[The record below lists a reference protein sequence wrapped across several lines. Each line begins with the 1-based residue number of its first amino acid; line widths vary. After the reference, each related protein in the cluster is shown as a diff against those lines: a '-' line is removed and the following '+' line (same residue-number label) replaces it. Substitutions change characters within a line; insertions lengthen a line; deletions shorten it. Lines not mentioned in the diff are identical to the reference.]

1 MNAHNYHPS
10 CGCYSCGHAEEARE
24 SDEELANSYKDDLRK
39 LPRLLEEVVLSD
51 EDNARAAAALAGDDA
66 IEFARIWREARDWYV
81 DEIVE
86 AKAEEVGL
94 GLAEAAERMLRVFS

>member
-1 MNAHNYHPS
+1 MSAHNYHS
-10 CGCYSCGHAEEARE
+10 GCGCYSCCRIEEAHER
-24 SDEELANSYKDDLRK
+24 DEELADQYKDDLRK

-81 DEIVE
+81 DDIVE